1 LQLPAKICEY
11 SKTVCEQIRW
21 KKAHSIISKELEDH
35 MIDQKS
41 AFVAEGLDEE
51 AAIDKAIEEM
61 GDPVLVGSE
70 LDRTYRPKV
79 EWGIVLLAGISLL
92 TGLVLRALVSYGTGM
107 PLTLTNGAVGAVLG
121 IGSMVLAYSLDFTT
135 IGKYPK
141 TIYFGLIA
149 LIIGVIA
156 VSPVI
161 NGKYFYAQ
169 SILLFFPTAFAGI
182 IYSMRTKGYLGI
194 VMSGVLYIFP
204 VLIGLYIPSLS
215 SVILITLACLILL
228 TIGYMLPDIEA
239 DFLLT
244 YLIHRFGWI
253 VFAVVMAVILAFI
266 VRAFMLCSRQKSVLG
281 KLVSTSV
288 LITFTIQVILY
299 VSSNLGFQLFSQLTL
314 PLISYGRTAIVIN
327 MTLIGIMLSVF
338 KSGDLVR
345 DNLTETLLRKNK
357 LVEITDGKIIINL
370 NTILNALKL
379 LHRV

>member
-1 LQLPAKICEY
+1 MPYTAYNWLY
-11 SKTVCEQIRW
+11 
-21 KKAHSIISKELEDH
+21 
-35 MIDQKS
+35 
-41 AFVAEGLDEE
+41 
-51 AAIDKAIEEM
+51 AA
-61 GDPVLVGSE
+61 G
-70 LDRTYRPKV
+70 
-79 EWGIVLLAGISLL
+79 
-92 TGLVLRALVSYGTGM
+92 
-107 PLTLTNGAVGAVLG
+107 
-121 IGSMVLAYSLDFTT
+121 
-135 IGKYPK
+135 
-141 TIYFGLIA
+141 
-149 LIIGVIA
+149 
-156 VSPVI
+156 
-161 NGKYFYAQ
+161 
-169 SILLFFPTAFAGI
+169 
-182 IYSMRTKGYLGI
+182 
-194 VMSGVLYIFP
+194 
-204 VLIGLYIPSLS
+204 
-215 SVILITLACLILL
+215 
-228 TIGYMLPDIEA
+228 EA